1 MFKSW
6 RSDKK
11 KIKVVFQLQFQA
23 TQVRTRQKLLR
34 WAGLVVKNLQL
45 GVSKISPDSAFSFS
59 GATVEKVCG
68 NDSTGAGGCW
78 KADTETRESRSSGWQ
93 LFVGESCLWNYET
106 HQGVK
111 NRETEW
117 KNLPFRCFKCMY
129 SQEFLSFSS
138 PLFKFQL
145 YANYSG
151 LLQGSSKAGFLGE
164 ASIDFADFAAETEPI
179 TVSLPLK
186 FANSGAILHV
196 SSLSRPLS

>member
-1 MFKSW
+1 
-6 RSDKK
+6 
-11 KIKVVFQLQFQA
+11 
-23 TQVRTRQKLLR
+23 
-34 WAGLVVKNLQL
+34 
-45 GVSKISPDSAFSFS
+45 
-59 GATVEKVCG
+59 
-68 NDSTGAGGCW
+68 
-78 KADTETRESRSSGWQ
+78 
-93 LFVGESCLWNYET
+93 
-106 HQGVK
+106 
-111 NRETEW
+111 
-117 KNLPFRCFKCMY
+117 MY